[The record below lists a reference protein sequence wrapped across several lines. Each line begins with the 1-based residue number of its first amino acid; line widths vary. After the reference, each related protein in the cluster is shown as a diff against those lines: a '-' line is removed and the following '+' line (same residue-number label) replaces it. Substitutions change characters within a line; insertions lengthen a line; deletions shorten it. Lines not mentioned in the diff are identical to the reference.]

1 MGQKIGAGAVLAII
15 GITLVVLG
23 VGYLGIAI
31 ATALTP
37 ALGAAGA
44 YAVTGGIFVG
54 PAFFWA
60 ILSLLL
66 TRKPAPPPKT
76 ELGNAER
83 GLWTVLFAAVAKET
97 PWIAIVGAGLVA
109 VAEIFLA
116 SRKKK

>member
-23 VGYLGIAI
+23 VGYLGVAI

-37 ALGAAGA
+37 SLGPAGA

-60 ILSLLL
+60 LLTLLL
-66 TRKPAPPPKT
+66 TRKPPPPSKA
-76 ELGNAER
+76 ELGSAER
-83 GLWTVLFAAVAKET
+83 GLWTVLFAAIAKET

-109 VAEIFLA
+109 AAEIFL
-116 SRKKK
+116 SSRRKK